1 MLSKPTRERIKALKE
16 NYLLLKPG
24 KEPLLLL
31 IEEAELPEA
40 VYNSNAIENSTLT
53 LRETERVL
61 FEEEVGRSVST
72 REVYE
77 AKNLAR
83 VTERLRETSPTDDLT
98 KDEILELH
106 LMLMGGINDRIAG
119 RLRGPG
125 ERVRVGM
132 HVAPAAEQIERMLEN
147 ALAEYV
153 NDHESHDLS
162 RVARFHLE
170 FEYIH
175 PFNDGNG
182 RIGRVLINREL
193 RRLGFP
199 PIIIRDKEKK
209 VYYRAFGEYERSKN
223 TKPMEKILALSVM
236 ESLHKRIAYI
246 AGGELIPLAQYAKER
261 GLSVHA
267 LLNQARRQTIPA
279 FREQGAWKISK
290 NA

>member
-24 KEPLLLL
+24 KESLLLL

-83 VTERLRETSPTDDLT
+83 VTERLRKTSPTHDLT

-125 ERVRVGM
+125 ERVRVGI
-132 HVAPAAEQIERMLEN
+132 HIAPAAEQIERMLEN

-153 NDHESHDLS
+153 NDHESHDLAK
-162 RVARFHLE
+162 VARFHLE

-199 PIIIRDKEKK
+199 PVIIRDKEKK
-209 VYYRAFGEYERSKN
+209 VYYRAFGEYERGKN
-223 TKPMEKILALSVM
+223 TKLMERILALSVM
-236 ESLHKRIAYI
+236 ESLHKRIAYM
-246 AGGELIPLAQYAKER
+246 AGGELITLTQYAQER
-261 GLSVHA
+261 DLSVHA

-279 FREQGAWKISK
+279 FREQGVWKISK
-290 NA
+290 KA

>member
-1 MLSKPTRERIKALKE
+1 MLSKTIRERIKALKE
-16 NYLLLKPG
+16 NYLFLKPG
-24 KEPLLLL
+24 KESLLLL

-61 FEEEVGRSVST
+61 FEGEVGRSVST

-83 VTERLRETSPTDDLT
+83 VTERLRDTSPTDDLT

-106 LMLMGGINDRIAG
+106 AMLMGGINDHIAG
-119 RLRGPG
+119 RFRGPG

-132 HVAPAAEQIERMLEN
+132 HIAPAAEQVERMLEN

-153 NDHESHDLS
+153 NDHESHDLAK
-162 RVARFHLE
+162 VARFHLE

-209 VYYRAFGEYERSKN
+209 VYYRAFGEYERGKN
-223 TKPMEKILALSVM
+223 TKPMERILALSVM
-236 ESLHKRIAYI
+236 ESLHKRISYMT
-246 AGGELIPLAQYAKER
+246 GDELIPLAQYARER
-261 GLSVHA
+261 DLSVHA

-279 FREQGAWKISK
+279 FREQGVWIISK
-290 NA
+290 RA